1 MCRAAYIH
9 IIILNPNGVSG
20 PIFKLESFDKLSA
33 REKVIHEEASAIIS
47 TLEIKNFT
55 NSGITRVRNLLFFSC
70 E

>member
-33 REKVIHEEASAIIS
+33 REKVIHEEASAILS
-47 TLEIKNFT
+47 TLEIT
-55 NSGITRVRNLLFFSC
+55 NYF
-70 E
+70 